1 MPSLLFILPICTYI
15 CVCMY
20 VQVSAMLRSRQAES
34 GVSGPGPDLQA
45 PASSSLVCLR
55 AAVPPVL
62 HAPCLAPPPP
72 ACLCEICAKYQPGP
86 ACPPHAWLS
95 ESQAGLSLLG
105 RGSPVFSLSLA
116 GRAGNGQ
123 RLIRLRPVPP
133 LIYRARHHRQQLNP
147 SLNIPNSKLPILSWI
162 W

>member
-1 MPSLLFILPICTYI
+1 MPSSQFLFNRYMYI
-15 CVCMY
+15 CASIGYAEVPPSRVWC
-20 VQVSAMLRSRQAES
+20 QWPRSGSAGSRQLQS
-34 GVSGPGPDLQA
+34 GLS
-45 PASSSLVCLR
+45 

-62 HAPCLAPPPP
+62 HAVSGSPPPP

-95 ESQAGLSLLG
+95 ELS
-105 RGSPVFSLSLA
+105 SWSLSLWA
-116 GRAGNGQ
+116 RLACLLSLWLPGRARHGL

-147 SLNIPNSKLPILSWI
+147 SLNIPNSKLPILS
-162 W
+162 